1 MARTKRIVLT
11 GGGTAG
17 HVTPNLALLP
27 YLSKN
32 NWEIH
37 YIGTK
42 GGIERNLIS
51 RYEYVRY
58 HSIQSG
64 KFRRYAD
71 IKNITDPLKV
81 MFGIAQSFFLI
92 NKIRPSVIFSK
103 GGFVSVPVCIAGYL
117 NKVPVIIH
125 ESDLTPGL
133 ANRIASKFATKICT
147 SFAETVPMFKGRD
160 CVFTGTPIRGELLS
174 GDPEK
179 GRSFCGFKNNK
190 PAILIVGGS
199 LGAEAINICV
209 REIIPKIVKSF
220 NIAHICGKNGI
231 DTKFSGIDGYAQFEY
246 LNEEMAH
253 VLAMADF
260 VVSRAGSNSI
270 NEFLALKKPNLLIP
284 LPESAS
290 RGDQVL
296 NAENFFKKGYSKV
309 LRQQD
314 LNADTLYSAI
324 VDLYGQRGKY
334 VQAMESAQKGQ
345 GTKAVLDLLMS
356 HGGRL

>member
-1 MARTKRIVLT
+1 MAEAKRIVLT

-17 HVTPNLALLP
+17 HVTPNLALVPL
-27 YLSKN
+27 LLKD

-42 GGIERNLIS
+42 DGIERDLIS
-51 RYEYVRY
+51 RFEYVRY
-58 HSIQSG
+58 HTIKSG
-64 KFRRYAD
+64 KLRRYAD

-81 MFGIAQSFFLI
+81 MFGIAQAFYLI
-92 NKIRPSVIFSK
+92 SKIRPEVIFSK

-117 NKVPVIIH
+117 ARVPVIIH

-160 CVFTGTPIRGELLS
+160 CVYTGTPIRNELLK
-174 GDPEK
+174 GDAQK
-179 GRSFCGFKNNK
+179 GRSFCGFKKDK
-190 PAILIVGGS
+190 PVILVVGGS
-199 LGAEAINICV
+199 LGAQAINIGV
-209 REIIPKIVKSF
+209 RQNISKLLKTF
-220 NIAHICGKNGI
+220 DIAHICGKNGI
-231 DTKFSGIDGYAQFEY
+231 DAKLEGVEGYAQFEY
-246 LNEEMAH
+246 LNDEMAH
-253 VLAMADF
+253 VLAMADL

-270 NEFLALKKPNLLIP
+270 HEFLELKKPNLLIP

-296 NAENFFKKGYSKV
+296 NAENFEKKGYSKV

-314 LNADTLYSAI
+314 LNADTLFIAI
-324 VDLYGQRGKY
+324 MELYDQRGKFIL
-334 VQAMESAQKGQ
+334 AMEVAQKGQ
-345 GTKAVLDLLMS
+345 GTQKVLELLMTQK
-356 HGGRL
+356 